1 MSREKDF
8 NKVLENLLREE
19 LIYYLHH
26 AKKLAV
32 SYSNSHNDLQT
43 KYVHMRA
50 SDYLRQLEELI
61 YKRGIPQFED

>member
-1 MSREKDF
+1 MNDQ
-8 NKVLENLLREE
+8 VREE